1 VISLLQNDVY
11 EQKKIHFVES
21 LPRLLTAV
29 ATLSGQLLNVS
40 ALSKKLQ
47 MNRNTILQYLSLLER
62 QFLIERV
69 PAWHTNRMK
78 RLIKTPKIHVGDSGL
93 ACSLLGIDAHDL
105 KNDPNL
111 LGHLMESFVLQEL
124 SRQASTSQKSYK
136 FYHYRDRD
144 NLEVDMIIE
153 MGGFQL
159 VGIKIKTGASIFGS
173 DFTGLRKIKDAH
185 EDRFKCGVLLY
196 DGELCA
202 SYGDDIYAVPIRML
216 WE

>member
-1 VISLLQNDVY
+1 MDALTGRMLILRLHPLSQLEIEQKQDVSFLDKLFSKSFSIGHSQPLGNNLVERIIIGGYPPALAMTVNSIRSAWYNSYVISLLQNDVY

-62 QFLIERV
+62 QFLIEKV

-124 SRQASTSQKSYK
+124 S
-136 FYHYRDRD
+136 
-144 NLEVDMIIE
+144 
-153 MGGFQL
+153 
-159 VGIKIKTGASIFGS
+159 
-173 DFTGLRKIKDAH
+173 
-185 EDRFKCGVLLY
+185 
-196 DGELCA
+196 
-202 SYGDDIYAVPIRML
+202 
-216 WE
+216 